1 MEKRK
6 KKILLVVML
15 MIATMFVINGV
26 YAKDELLIGGHQ
38 ASTVSSGEVLE
49 IVFKPLKYGYESD
62 TLKRIEIKNT
72 GNDDIDVNG
81 FDLENSE
88 YFIMSTSTSYPITV
102 ASGETKTVGG
112 LRVKP
117 GLPAG
122 NYETTII
129 VKDVNDNKYYG
140 RVSVTVESAEQPL
153 KMSDQYMNTNSYIQ
167 IADLEKAVTGNKGK
181 LTFSLFG
188 GKGAFTINSPE
199 GYCKSFEEEGYAEM
213 KVTAE
218 AVNVSGDDTPE

>member
-1 MEKRK
+1 
-6 KKILLVVML
+6 
-15 MIATMFVINGV
+15 
-26 YAKDELLIGGHQ
+26 
-38 ASTVSSGEVLE
+38 
-49 IVFKPLKYGYESD
+49 
-62 TLKRIEIKNT
+62 
-72 GNDDIDVNG
+72 
-81 FDLENSE
+81 
-88 YFIMSTSTSYPITV
+88 MSTSTSYPITV

-122 NYETTII
+122 SYETTII

-181 LTFSLFG
+181 LTFALLG
-188 GKGAFTINSPE
+188 GEVEENFTYNSEE
-199 GYCKSFEEEGYAEM
+199 GYCKSFGKGYAEM